1 MNKSA
6 YRPLIY
12 LCLAGML
19 LAACRPPIPT
29 PLPLTAIPLPT
40 AEDIPP
46 AALAAQAALAQ
57 KLGLSLE
64 NVAIQNVE
72 PALWSDSCLGLG
84 AADESCA
91 QVLTSGYLVTLL
103 AEGQVYE
110 YRTDLDGKVV
120 REVVMDEAAPA
131 AVAAAQQAL
140 ADLLSIDPASISV
153 VSADSVDWPDACLG
167 VPTPGACA
175 QVITPGY
182 RIILSVSGQ
191 SYEFH
196 TNQDGSLVLPAYRVT
211 DKSDQPII
219 ILTSTD
225 NQGVCEQIV
234 VTSTG
239 VGAGPCDSTPEVK
252 SFPGMQRS
260 VELGIWQA
268 RFAAFEVIGKDG
280 SLKFDGRG
288 TLTAELEE
296 QRGLIAW
303 TRLTELDV
311 SGLPNDPP
319 AGLLIDWRRTGGIAG
334 VCNRLMIFESG
345 FAYARNCDD
354 VALGQTLLP
363 LEQLKLLYNWRDTLA
378 SSLVTASD
386 NVTDGFNY
394 DLLFNGAGS
403 QSPDDT
409 TKQAMLVL
417 AAQLYALLI
426 Q

>member
-1 MNKSA
+1 MKNPETKLLFVILLGA
-6 YRPLIY
+6 LIV
-12 LCLAGML
+12 
-19 LAACRPPIPT
+19 AACRSSIPT

-40 AEDIPP
+40 AKDIPP
-46 AALAAQAALAQ
+46 AALAAQTALAQ
-57 KLGLSLE
+57 KLGLSTE
-64 NVAIQNVE
+64 NVTIQNVE

-84 AADESCA
+84 AADEICL

-103 AEGQVYE
+103 AEDQIYE
-110 YRTDLDGKVV
+110 YRTDQDGTVV
-120 REVVMDEAAPA
+120 RATVADEEPPA

-140 ADLLSIDPASISV
+140 ADLLTVDPTSITV
-153 VSADSVDWPDACLG
+153 VSVDAVDWPDACLG

-196 TNQDGSLVLPAYRVT
+196 TNQDGSLVIPAYAVGDQSR
-211 DKSDQPII
+211 QPII
-219 ILTSTD
+219 TLISTD
-225 NQGVCEQIV
+225 AQGECEQILV
-234 VTSTG
+234 SSTG
-239 VGAGPCDSTPEVK
+239 VGAGPCDSTPKVK

-268 RFAAFEVIGKDG
+268 RYAAFEIIGKDG

-288 TLTAELEE
+288 TQTAELEE
-296 QRGLIAW
+296 QRAMIAW

-334 VCNRLMIFESG
+334 LCNRLMIFESG

-354 VALGQTLLP
+354 AALGQTLLP

-394 DLLFNGAGS
+394 DLIFNGAGS
-403 QSPDDT
+403 QSPDDI

-417 AAQLYALLI
+417 AAQLYALLV

>member
-1 MNKSA
+1 MKNPETKLFSA
-6 YRPLIY
+6 IL
-12 LCLAGML
+12 LGALL
-19 LAACRPPIPT
+19 LAACRPAIAT

-57 KLGLSLE
+57 KLGLSTE

-84 AADESCA
+84 AADEICA

-103 AEGQVYE
+103 AEGQIYE
-110 YRTDLDGKVV
+110 YRTDLAGTVV
-120 REVVMDEAAPA
+120 RAVVADEESRA

-140 ADLLSIDPASISV
+140 ADLLTVDPTFITV
-153 VSADSVDWPDACLG
+153 VSVDSVDWPDACLG
-167 VPTPGACA
+167 VPIPGACA

-182 RIILSVSGQ
+182 RVILSAGGQ
-191 SYEFH
+191 NYEFH
-196 TNQDGSLVLPAYRVT
+196 TNQDGTQVLPAYRVI
-211 DKSDQPII
+211 DQSDQPII
-219 ILTSTD
+219 TLTSTD
-225 NQGVCEQIV
+225 DRGVCEQIL

-288 TLTAELEE
+288 TQTAELEE
-296 QRGLIAW
+296 QRALIAW
-303 TRLTELDV
+303 TRLTDLDV

-334 VCNRLMIFESG
+334 VCNRLTIFESG
-345 FAYARNCDD
+345 FAYARSCDD
-354 VALGQTLLP
+354 AALGQTLLP

-394 DLLFNGAGS
+394 DLIFNGAGS

-417 AAQLYALLI
+417 AAQLYALLV

>member
-1 MNKSA
+1 MKNPESKLLLVILLGA
-6 YRPLIY
+6 LI
-12 LCLAGML
+12 
-19 LAACRPPIPT
+19 LAACRSSIPT

-40 AEDIPP
+40 AKDIPS

-57 KLGLSLE
+57 KLGLSTE
-64 NVAIQNVE
+64 SVTIQNVE

-84 AADESCA
+84 AADEMCA
-91 QVLTSGYLVTLL
+91 QVLTSGYWVTLQ
-103 AEGQVYE
+103 AEGQTYE
-110 YRTDLDGKVV
+110 YRTDLEGTVV
-120 REVVMDEAAPA
+120 RAVVADEETRA

-140 ADLLSIDPASISV
+140 SDLLSIDPTSITV
-153 VSADSVDWPDACLG
+153 VSVDAVDWPDACLG

-196 TNQDGSLVLPAYRVT
+196 TNLDGTLVIPAYSVG
-211 DKSDQPII
+211 DQSEQPII
-219 ILTSTD
+219 TLTSTD
-225 NQGVCEQIV
+225 AQGVCEQIV
-234 VTSTG
+234 VSGTG
-239 VGAGPCDSTPEVK
+239 VGAGPCDSAPELK

-268 RFAAFEVIGKDG
+268 RFTAFEVIGIDG

-288 TLTAELEE
+288 AQTAELEE
-296 QRGLIAW
+296 QRALIAW

-311 SGLPNDPP
+311 SGLPSDPP

-345 FAYARNCDD
+345 FAYARSCDD
-354 VALGQTLLP
+354 AALGQALLP

-386 NVTDGFNY
+386 KVTDGFNY
-394 DLLFNGAGS
+394 DLFFNGAGS
-403 QSPDDT
+403 QVPDDT

-417 AAQLYALLI
+417 AAQLYALLV